1 MAEITNDL
9 TWSIS
14 RAGLFQ
20 SCQRAYYYRYYGYWG
35 GWKFDADE
43 KAKLLYVLRNVK
55 PMILWAGTIV
65 HETIKDALTRYAA
78 TGEVPTLPALQQHA
92 TELLRAG
99 WLETI
104 NKEWQERPSKKTNL
118 FELYYGDGENYG
130 ECKKLPR
137 EQTDAIK
144 ERVMSALDAFSRS
157 QVLKD
162 ILATS
167 TKQWQP
173 IDANLFFMLD
183 DIKVWACPDFAYT
196 DASSILHIIDWK
208 TGKEHPAQLRLQLA
222 CYALYAIKTLNVP
235 LENVAIHGVLLND
248 FGRRSDY
255 QVDQA
260 LIDSVTSQ
268 IKVSFNAMKKKL
280 KDAEKNLA
288 EEDDFPCN
296 PSDFNCSTCPFLRV
310 CPAVQQ

>member
-14 RAGLFQ
+14 RAAQFQ

-35 GWKFDADE
+35 GWKSDADE
-43 KAKLLYVLRNVK
+43 KAKLLHILRNVK
-55 PMILWAGTIV
+55 PMILWAGSIV
-65 HETIKDALTRYAA
+65 HQTIKDALLKYAA
-78 TGEVPTLPALQQHA
+78 TGAPPRLPDLQAYA
-92 TELLRAG
+92 TGLLRAG
-99 WLETI
+99 WLESI
-104 NKEWQERPSKKTNL
+104 NKEWLARPSKKTNL

-144 ERVMSALDAFSRS
+144 ERVMSALEAFMFTP
-157 QVLKD
+157 VLKD
-162 ILATS
+162 ILATPPAH
-167 TKQWQP
+167 WQP
-173 IDANLFFMLD
+173 VDENLFFMLD

-196 DASSILHIIDWK
+196 DEASILHIIDWK

-235 LENVAIHGVLLND
+235 LEQIAIHGVLLND
-248 FGRRSDY
+248 NGRRSDY

-260 LIDSVTSQ
+260 LIDSVTNQ
-268 IKVSFNAMKKKL
+268 IKTSFHAMKGKL
-280 KDAEKNLA
+280 KDVENNLA

-296 PSDFNCSTCPFLRV
+296 PSEFNCATCPFLRV
-310 CPAVQQ
+310 CPVNQ

>member
-20 SCQRAYYYRYYGYWG
+20 SCQRAYYSRYYGYWG

-43 KAKLLYVLRNVK
+43 KATLLYVLRNVK

-78 TGEVPTLPALQQHA
+78 TGEVPTPPALQQHA

-130 ECKKLPR
+130 ECKHGCCHTLCN
-137 EQTDAIK
+137 
-144 ERVMSALDAFSRS
+144 
-157 QVLKD
+157 
-162 ILATS
+162 S
-167 TKQWQP
+167 TAHECVAGVVYRRNDLFQ
-173 IDANLFFMLD
+173 NLFHL
-183 DIKVWACPDFAYT
+183 V
-196 DASSILHIIDWK
+196 SS
-208 TGKEHPAQLRLQLA
+208 
-222 CYALYAIKTLNVP
+222 
-235 LENVAIHGVLLND
+235 
-248 FGRRSDY
+248 
-255 QVDQA
+255 
-260 LIDSVTSQ
+260 
-268 IKVSFNAMKKKL
+268 
-280 KDAEKNLA
+280 KNI
-288 EEDDFPCN
+288 F
-296 PSDFNCSTCPFLRV
+296 T
-310 CPAVQQ
+310 